1 MSNLKN
7 KIENIFPDS
16 FWDIPFEHR
25 IEPLEQTYFLGANG
39 ITSHMKYGRYQKIFS
54 PISVAGQPV
63 YLGKV
68 PMMNE
73 MMVNEIIA
81 AQSKAWD
88 DGNGQWPMM
97 THQQRTACI
106 RLFIEE
112 MKKARKL
119 VVLYIMWETCKSL
132 KDSYAEFDRTVNYLT
147 DTCNT
152 FEKLVSNWEKKSKE
166 GHLTFTLGH
175 NAAGR
180 VLSMGPSNYPLNET
194 LQIVVPL
201 LLTGNV
207 VTIKPA
213 KSGILLLEPIIKCFA
228 KTLPNGVVTT
238 LYGDGRKVIS
248 PVVSSGNLEFFA
260 FIGGTWTADAI
271 SKKIKN
277 PHQVGSFKGLAA
289 KNPLF
294 GLKGANMDLLVKLAV
309 DSSIR
314 NNKGERCTAT
324 KKNYIDAEIYD
335 EFIARCIVEFDN
347 FKIGMPWEEG
357 IDIPPLLPGSVS
369 WLQKLL
375 KDALDKGAKIA
386 NECGG
391 MVNGGYMHPV
401 LLVDVTEDMRIANEE
416 QFGPIMF
423 AFKMEGKEGLKKA
436 LHWVKTSGYGQQISI
451 VASKELD
458 HETVDY
464 VVHQTT
470 NQVCQVNINC
480 TGKRYDNYPFSGRGL
495 SGQDSISLIEA
506 ILLATFPYVTV
517 VDESYE

>member
-1 MSNLKN
+1 MTDLKQR
-7 KIENIFPDS
+7 IENIFPDS
-16 FWDIPFEHR
+16 FLAIPVEFR
-25 IEPLEQTYFLGANG
+25 VEPLEQNYYLGPNG
-39 ITSHMKYGRYQKIFS
+39 ITPHIKYGRYQKIFS
-54 PISVAGQPV
+54 PISVAGQPA

-73 MMVNEIIA
+73 KMVNEIIA
-81 AQSKAWD
+81 TQSKAWD
-88 DGNGQWPMM
+88 DGNGEWPMM

-112 MKKARKL
+112 MKKVRAL

-166 GHLTFTLGH
+166 GRLTFTLGH

-207 VTIKPA
+207 VAIKPA

-238 LYGDGRKVIS
+238 LYGDGRKIIS

-289 KNPLF
+289 KNPLI
-294 GLKGANMDLLVKLAV
+294 GLEGANMDYLVEAAV
-309 DSSIR
+309 FSSIG
-314 NNKGERCTAT
+314 NNNGARCTAT
-324 KKNYIDAEIYD
+324 KTNSIAAKIYD
-335 EFIARCIVEFDN
+335 EFIRRCIIKFNN
-347 FKIGMPWEEG
+347 FKIGMPWEDGVE
-357 IDIPPLLPGSVS
+357 IPPLLPGSIP

-401 LLVDVTEDMRIANEE
+401 LLIDVTEDMLIAKEE
-416 QFGPIMF
+416 QFGPIMPV
-423 AFKMEGKEGLKKA
+423 FKMEGMDGLKKV

-451 VASKELD
+451 IASKELD

-464 VVHQTT
+464 IVNQTK

>member
-1 MSNLKN
+1 MTDLKSN
-7 KIENIFPDS
+7 IENIFPDS
-16 FWDIPFEHR
+16 FLAIPPEVR
-25 IEPLEQTYFLGANG
+25 VEPIEQTYFLGANG
-39 ITSHMKYGRYQKIFS
+39 IVPHMKYGRYQKIYS

-73 MMVNEIIA
+73 AVVAEILF
-81 AQSKAWD
+81 AQSQAWD
-88 DGNGQWPMM
+88 SGNGEWPMM
-97 THQQRTACI
+97 THRQRLACI
-106 RLFIEE
+106 RNFIQE
-112 MKKARKL
+112 MKKHRDKIAKF
-119 VVLYIMWETCKSL
+119 IMWETCKSL

-152 FEKLVSNWEKKSKE
+152 FDTLINNWEVKSKE
-166 GHLTFTLGH
+166 GNLTFTLGH
-175 NAAGR
+175 NASGR

-207 VTIKPA
+207 VAVKPA
-213 KSGILLLEPIIKCFA
+213 KSGILLLEPIIQCFA

-294 GLKGANMDLLVKLAV
+294 GLEGANMALLVELAV
-309 DSSIR
+309 YSSIV

-324 KKNYIDAEIYD
+324 KTNSIAAKIYD
-335 EFIARCIVEFDN
+335 EFIRRCIIKFNN

-357 IDIPPLLPGSVS
+357 VDIPPLLPGSIP

-401 LLVDVTEDMRIANEE
+401 LLIDVTEDMLIAKEE
-416 QFGPIMF
+416 QFGPIMPV
-423 AFKMEGKEGLKKA
+423 FKMEGIDGLKKA

-458 HETVDY
+458 HETVD
-464 VVHQTT
+464 HIINQTK

-480 TGKRYDNYPFSGRGL
+480 AGKRYDNYPFGGRGL

-517 VDESYE
+517 VDQSYE